1 MFTWI
6 IVLYLEKRD
15 IKIFL
20 RLVVLVLKI
29 QGLLFENAIDPLDLL
44 IFEVIFC

>member
-15 IKIFL
+15 RKIFL

-29 QGLLFENAIDPLDLL
+29 QGLLFEHVIDLLDLL
-44 IFEVIFC
+44 IFEVILC